1 MIKKLQRKFI
11 MISGL
16 AVIVIMVCFL
26 LPVNLINRVRVGN
39 ELKRTLRFIMDSGG
53 DLSGLKET
61 EREDPPAAQAG
72 PVFLLTA
79 RLSGEDARRAG
90 ALLREMGIPVQL
102 CEVKG

>member
-1 MIKKLQRKFI
+1 MTLTGRTGGWFSVRTA
-11 MISGL
+11 SGL
-16 AVIVIMVCFL
+16 SGYCCADYIQ
-26 LPVNLINRVRVGN
+26 LPG
-39 ELKRTLRFIMDSGG
+39 
-53 DLSGLKET
+53 KET